1 MQLQKKV
8 VATLL
13 WKPNLIKTRTVA
25 PEWFQHKPYAE
36 LLKLLLATD
45 GEESDP
51 VALFERLRDINP
63 LTTNSFESI
72 YELQADGFM
81 GQNLDKNIK
90 LLKVRYYKELLE
102 KATMRYNDQP
112 NEQNYLAMKDRMIE
126 LDRLE
131 EPEDDGSILD
141 VMKEIEYELENEVD
155 DGIKFYDQFNQIL
168 GGGLQNGELMI
179 VAARPAVGKSAYAI
193 NLAIESAMKNK
204 NMVIDFFTLEMTKK
218 QMVKRFLSRKT
229 EINSYKLR
237 NPVLKLSKT
246 EKESIKNEGNLLA
259 NGNLRIFDKERK
271 IGDISKI
278 IRRRAYENKENNYL
292 VILDYLGLVRSS
304 ERKTDQREVVD
315 EVSRGLKELTTDLN
329 IPIIALSQ
337 LNRGLENRIEKKPK
351 LSDLRDSGSI
361 EQDAN
366 IVAFLWEPNK
376 ENPIEDQY
384 TELVIAKS
392 REGMTG
398 DLKYRFIKS
407 KMVFEELDY

>member
-13 WKPNLIKTRTVA
+13 WKPSLIKTRTVE
-25 PEWFQHKPYAE
+25 PSWFKHKPYAE
-36 LLKLLLATD
+36 LIELLISIG

-63 LTTNSFESI
+63 MTTNSFESI

-90 LLKVRYYKELLE
+90 LLKVRHYKELLE
-102 KATMRYNDQP
+102 KATTRYNNEP
-112 NEQNYLAMKDRMIE
+112 NEQNYLAMKDRMIDIE
-126 LDRLE
+126 KLE

-141 VMKEIEYELENEVD
+141 VMKEIEYELENEVE
-155 DGIKFYDQFNQIL
+155 DGIKFYNQFDQIL

-179 VAARPAVGKSAYAI
+179 IAARPAVGKSAYAI
-193 NLAIESAMKNK
+193 NLAIESVMKNE

-237 NPVLKLSKT
+237 NPVFKLNEQ
-246 EKESIKNEGNLLA
+246 EKQTIKNEGSVLA
-259 NGNLRIFDKERK
+259 NGSLRIFDKERK

-292 VILDYLGLVRSS
+292 VIVDYLGLVRSS

-337 LNRGLENRIEKKPK
+337 LNRGLENRVEKKPK

-376 ENPIEDQY
+376 DKPDEEQF

-398 DLKYRFIKS
+398 DLKYRFLKS
-407 KMVFEELDY
+407 KMVFEELS